1 MNDLDDIETLF
12 RRNYTAMHRLAAM
25 FLHDNALASDVVQ
38 DVFHTLL
45 SGTPPSATTT
55 AYLLSCVKNRCLNRL
70 RDMDT
75 RDRIRRLIA
84 LDTGP
89 DTDEMPDE
97 ERIEAINKAIATE
110 LPPQCRRVIELR
122 FRDGLQYKE
131 IAEELGI
138 SETAVYKHLRKGIE
152 TLRNKMT
159 ENG

>member
-1 MNDLDDIETLF
+1 MPEQAP
-12 RRNYTAMHRLAAM
+12 RH
-25 FLHDNALASDVVQ
+25 V
-38 DVFHTLL
+38 
-45 SGTPPSATTT
+45 
-55 AYLLSCVKNRCLNRL
+55 
-70 RDMDT
+70 DT

-84 LDTGP
+84 LDAEP
-89 DTDEMPDE
+89 DTDGDTPDE
-97 ERIEAINKAIATE
+97 ERIEAINKTIATD
-110 LPPQCRRVIELR
+110 LPPQCRRVVELR

>member
-1 MNDLDDIETLF
+1 
-12 RRNYTAMHRLAAM
+12 MHRLAAM

-45 SGTPPSATTT
+45 SGTPSSATTT

-84 LDTGP
+84 LDAEP
-89 DTDEMPDE
+89 DTDDMPDE
-97 ERIEAINKAIATE
+97 ERIEAINKTTATD
-110 LPPQCRRVIELR
+110 LPPQCRR
-122 FRDGLQYKE
+122 YKE